1 LSHVGWHDKVAE
13 PDGIYRYQMGVL
25 EISALRIKML
35 LLAKGWS
42 QAGLARRI
50 GIAQQSVQRW
60 VCGISSPTA
69 ANLDKLSEVTGLPQY
84 WFFLP
89 LNEEK
94 KDRAQDILKITPNQ
108 KELLQTF
115 EAFPEEDQQQM
126 LKDMKEKK
134 EAMDRIVARW
144 LAAQQ
149 KVNQAEYQHLQNEVH
164 HEHSPFTDGF

>member
-1 LSHVGWHDKVAE
+1 
-13 PDGIYRYQMGVL
+13 MGVL

-94 KDRAQDILKITPNQ
+94 KDRAQDILK
-108 KELLQTF
+108 
-115 EAFPEEDQQQM
+115 
-126 LKDMKEKK
+126 
-134 EAMDRIVARW
+134 
-144 LAAQQ
+144 
-149 KVNQAEYQHLQNEVH
+149 
-164 HEHSPFTDGF
+164 

>member
-1 LSHVGWHDKVAE
+1 MSHVGWHDKVAE

-42 QAGLARRI
+42 QAELARRI

-94 KDRAQDILKITPNQ
+94 KTGH
-108 KELLQTF
+108 
-115 EAFPEEDQQQM
+115 
-126 LKDMKEKK
+126 
-134 EAMDRIVARW
+134 RI
-144 LAAQQ
+144 
-149 KVNQAEYQHLQNEVH
+149 Y
-164 HEHSPFTDGF
+164 